1 MKGTKLAFAIIA
13 LIFVFIFMLAQCDK
27 KNDAPTK
34 REGPQRR
41 PTRFSPPPH
50 HEISIVQIEGK
61 EWICVTFYDGKG
73 NIINS
78 IVKQREPAIG
88 KI

>member
-13 LIFVFIFMLAQCDK
+13 LIFVFIFMLAQCDNMK
-27 KNDAPTK
+27 MKTK

-73 NIINS
+73 NIIKS